1 MAPRAVTA
9 LARRTM
15 CASSASTC
23 LKTRAKIKL
32 NQMKGEIHK
41 KYIATVVYAHY
52 KY

>member
-32 NQMKGEIHK
+32 NQMKGEMLNNSETHAIS
-41 KYIATVVYAHY
+41 TTPGT
-52 KY
+52 

>member
-15 CASSASTC
+15 SASSASTC

-32 NQMKGEIHK
+32 NQMKGEMLKSIK
-41 KYIATVVYAHY
+41 NTYG
-52 KY
+52 

>member
-23 LKTRAKIKL
+23 LKTRAKMKL
-32 NQMKGEIHK
+32 NLTCEIHK
-41 KYIATVVYAHY
+41 KYAH
-52 KY
+52 